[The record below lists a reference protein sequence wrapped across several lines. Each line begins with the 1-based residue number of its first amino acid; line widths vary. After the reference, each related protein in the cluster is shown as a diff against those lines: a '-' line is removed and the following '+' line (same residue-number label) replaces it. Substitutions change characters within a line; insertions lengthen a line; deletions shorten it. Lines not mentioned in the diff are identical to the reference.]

1 MAFFL
6 KELGEMTGVEFY
18 QLARLRTAVFVVEQA
33 CAYQEIDA
41 IDAQAKHL
49 WTLDEEGQIVSY
61 ARIFQQEQTVHFGR
75 VIVAPAY
82 RGQKEGHRLIKEVLH
97 RIEQCYPALPIE
109 IEAQAH
115 LEKFYGQY
123 GFKTITPPFYEDGIL
138 HVGMKK
144 EASTATL

>member
-1 MAFFL
+1 
-6 KELGEMTGVEFY
+6 MTGVEFY

-49 WTLDEEGQIVSY
+49 WALDEDGQVVSY

-75 VIVAPAY
+75 IIVAPAY

-97 RIEQCYPALPIE
+97 RL
-109 IEAQAH
+109 
-115 LEKFYGQY
+115 FM
-123 GFKTITPPFYEDGIL
+123 KTGSCMS
-138 HVGMKK
+138 G
-144 EASTATL
+144 

>member
-49 WTLDEEGQIVSY
+49 WADRFVRPY
-61 ARIFQQEQTVHFGR
+61 F
-75 VIVAPAY
+75 PA
-82 RGQKEGHRLIKEVLH
+82 GTNGAFWSGHCGTSIPRAK
-97 RIEQCYPALPIE
+97 RRPSSDQRS
-109 IEAQAH
+109 
-115 LEKFYGQY
+115 F
-123 GFKTITPPFYEDGIL
+123 
-138 HVGMKK
+138 
-144 EASTATL
+144 ASH

>member
-49 WTLDEEGQIVSY
+49 WARVFRATPRTGMLEVSSSFLPMSIGHAGTLLSG
-61 ARIFQQEQTVHFGR
+61 
-75 VIVAPAY
+75 
-82 RGQKEGHRLIKEVLH
+82 
-97 RIEQCYPALPIE
+97 
-109 IEAQAH
+109 EAAMSS
-115 LEKFYGQY
+115 LKGL
-123 GFKTITPPFYEDGIL
+123 GLSRCTCW
-138 HVGMKK
+138 
-144 EASTATL
+144 

>member
-41 IDAQAKHL
+41 IDAI
-49 WTLDEEGQIVSY
+49 D
-61 ARIFQQEQTVHFGR
+61 
-75 VIVAPAY
+75 
-82 RGQKEGHRLIKEVLH
+82 
-97 RIEQCYPALPIE
+97 
-109 IEAQAH
+109 AQAH

>member
-49 WTLDEEGQIVSY
+49 WALDEDGQIVSH
-61 ARIFQQEQTVHFGR
+61 A
-75 VIVAPAY
+75 
-82 RGQKEGHRLIKEVLH
+82 VLSS
-97 RIEQCYPALPIE
+97 RNKRC
-109 IEAQAH
+109 
-115 LEKFYGQY
+115 
-123 GFKTITPPFYEDGIL
+123 IL
-138 HVGMKK
+138 VGSLWHQHTGAKRRPSSDQRSF
-144 EASTATL
+144 ASH

>member
-18 QLARLRTAVFVVEQA
+18 QLARLRTAG
-33 CAYQEIDA
+33 AYQEIDA

-49 WTLDEEGQIVSY
+49 WALDEEGQIVSY

-82 RGQKEGHRLIKEVLH
+82 RGQKEGHRLIKEVSH